1 MAILYKTAVGA
12 NATKVRQG
20 SSLPIK
26 PMNMVDVLN
35 TYVNDMEYF
44 AAYGETIRD
53 MDKFFSNKYVK
64 SAIIDIH
71 GQEVYT
77 FVDDMI
83 KKDCVKRTAKLRG
96 LGQRQ

>member
-1 MAILYKTAVGA
+1 MNLLGRGNTYKTAVGA
-12 NATKVRQG
+12 NSTKVRQG
-20 SSLPIK
+20 SNLPIK
-26 PMNMVDVLN
+26 PMNMTDVLN
-35 TYVNDMEYF
+35 TYINDMEYF

-83 KKDCVKRTAKLRG
+83 KKRCIHPM
-96 LGQRQ
+96 